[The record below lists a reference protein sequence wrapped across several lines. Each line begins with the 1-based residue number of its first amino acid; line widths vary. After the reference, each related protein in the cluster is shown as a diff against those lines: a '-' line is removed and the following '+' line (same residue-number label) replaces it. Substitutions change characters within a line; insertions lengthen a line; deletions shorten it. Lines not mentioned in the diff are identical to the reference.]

1 MPVARLQKKKMPR
14 SIEVDGKSVS
24 KNFSLTTEDAK
35 DYTFTIKGKE
45 GECKIKVIFTNDK
58 YKEGEYDLNLYI
70 HGASLKKK

>member
-1 MPVARLQKKKMPR
+1 MPR